1 MLLASGKQTE
11 DDGQK
16 PGDAGGQKREAG
28 AAVADGVKASYC
40 LYMLQMR
47 EIETDT
53 VCVVLLTKGASIC
66 LVLVND

>member
-28 AAVADGVKASYC
+28 AVVADGVKASYC

-47 EIETDT
+47 EIYT